1 MGVTLRPLGSPV
13 ESSVSVAGLT
23 YGYRMMFCS
32 SGVAP
37 GASRPMLAVIR
48 PHSSKLAEFISSWMP
63 FGWKGICILAVG
75 AARVLNPNL
84 SVGCDPSAMR
94 ANPSHLV
101 AVLPA
106 ALHQPLATK
115 LVP

>member
-1 MGVTLRPLGSPV
+1 MGVTSRALGMPV
-13 ESSVSVAGLT
+13 ESRSSVAGLT

-63 FGWKGICILAVG
+63 LGWKGICVLAVG
-75 AARVLNPNL
+75 PLRVLNPNL

-94 ANPSHLV
+94 AYPSQLV
-101 AVLPA
+101 LVLPG

-115 LVP
+115 FVP